1 MGKQNGRSKIM
12 NASEIFLIVWACLAT
27 AYAVYLYNALKMYM
41 VKSATLAATL
51 AMVAMG
57 DAKIE
62 MKNGKLEISGF
73 EGMVVDGDRVVEIVK
88 KDKA

>member
-1 MGKQNGRSKIM
+1 M

-27 AYAVYLYNALKMYM
+27 AYAVYLYYVLRFYM
-41 VKSATLAATL
+41 AKSATLGATL

-62 MKNGKLEISGF
+62 LKNGKIEVSGF
-73 EGMVVDGDRVVEIVK
+73 EAMIVQGDKVVEIHKGSGTV
-88 KDKA
+88 

>member
-1 MGKQNGRSKIM
+1 M

-51 AMVAMG
+51 AMIAI
-57 DAKIE
+57 DD
-62 MKNGKLEISGF
+62 
-73 EGMVVDGDRVVEIVK
+73 VVDVVVDDVIDDVV
-88 KDKA
+88 DVVVDDVVVS